1 MDEAAVELRFDG
13 QRYAYWQQVD
23 IRESVD
29 DLCASV
35 HLGYVKPGAGSSLGL
50 TANTVVDVLV
60 GGDVV
65 TKARSDINGELIN
78 LYRVVKHHL
87 EELVRQF
94 KWCLISREMFDW
106 LKETPPEPLTDNE
119 ITMVHGVS
127 FAMP

>member
-1 MDEAAVELRFDG
+1 MSEDTTTTHQDSKVIVYSTSWCAFCHTEMEWLKKLGVEYVAKDIEAEPAARDEL
-13 QRYAYWQQVD
+13 
-23 IRESVD
+23 
-29 DLCASV
+29 
-35 HLGYVKPGAGSSLGL
+35 LGK
-50 TANTVVDVLV
+50 N
-60 GGDVV
+60 GGNFQGVPV
-65 TKARSDINGELIN
+65 TDINGELIN